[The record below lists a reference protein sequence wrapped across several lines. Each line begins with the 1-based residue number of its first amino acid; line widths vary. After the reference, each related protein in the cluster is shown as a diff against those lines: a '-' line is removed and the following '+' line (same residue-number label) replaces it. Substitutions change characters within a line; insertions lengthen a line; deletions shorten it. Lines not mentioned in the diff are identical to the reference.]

1 MFKPIKEVEFENL
14 KESIQQFQNMI
25 DNKIQK
31 LEQKSEALDKIEQKI
46 IMKKM
51 DYVQL
56 NFIAKNE

>member
-1 MFKPIKEVEFENL
+1 
-14 KESIQQFQNMI
+14 MI